1 MGDAPKKAKRKFYPK
16 IDRSKQVTS
25 RFLLTVSP
33 NKKEGQI
40 DGGLESLKTR
50 LGACFRVLEKKESAG
65 RFIYVVDPKGDL
77 SNITSVSCE
86 WALEKGAR
94 GILHGHAL
102 FQINHNTRVRM
113 QFATYKSFCAK
124 AVGLKS
130 VYFHAKLLPKDTA
143 STLTDVRKYIDK
155 DQHIPADEK

>member
-1 MGDAPKKAKRKFYPK
+1 MT
-16 IDRSKQVTS
+16 I

-33 NKKEGQI
+33 NKKAGQI
-40 DGGLESLKTR
+40 DGGLESLKTC
-50 LGACFRVLEKKESAG
+50 LGACFRVLENKESAG

-77 SNITSVSCE
+77 SNVTSVSCE

-113 QFATYKSFCAK
+113 QFVTYKSFCAK
-124 AVGLKS
+124 ALGLKS
-130 VYFHAKLLPKDTA
+130 MYFG
-143 STLTDVRKYIDK
+143 R
-155 DQHIPADEK
+155 

>member
-1 MGDAPKKAKRKFYPK
+1 MFPSTRE
-16 IDRSKQVTS
+16 
-25 RFLLTVSP
+25 
-33 NKKEGQI
+33 KE
-40 DGGLESLKTR
+40 R
-50 LGACFRVLEKKESAG
+50 AG

-77 SNITSVSCE
+77 SNISSVSCE

-102 FQINHNTRVRM
+102 FQINHNTRVQM

-124 AVGLKS
+124 ALGLKS

-143 STLTDVRKYIDK
+143 STLSDVRKYIDK
-155 DQHIPADEK
+155 DQHIPADKK

>member
-1 MGDAPKKAKRKFYPK
+1 MVDVPKKTKRKFNPK

-40 DGGLESLKTR
+40 NGELESLKTR

-77 SNITSVSCE
+77 SNILSVPCE

-102 FQINHNTRVRM
+102 FQINHNTCVRM
-113 QFATYKSFCAK
+113 
-124 AVGLKS
+124 
-130 VYFHAKLLPKDTA
+130 
-143 STLTDVRKYIDK
+143 
-155 DQHIPADEK
+155 